1 MKLLQTFLLA
11 PGQVVDGPGFQL
23 PLGSSAWDGD
33 EGPALAGAA
42 QLMLRVMLSAEHQ
55 EPGFPANLRLCCPM
69 DAFLL
74 PLLLQ
79 NPARPLPR
87 RWEQGSLTSSS
98 RAFPQSTSA
107 EQQSLH
113 GIDLILC
120 LPFPNKRLSSGMWV
134 AVRSACGFLAH
145 P

>member
-1 MKLLQTFLLA
+1 MALKLVQTFLLA
-11 PGQVVDGPGFQL
+11 PGQVVDDPGFLQ
-23 PLGSSAWDGD
+23 PLGMGD

-42 QLMLRVMLSAEHQ
+42 QLMLRVMLGAEHQ
-55 EPGFPANLRLCCPM
+55 ESGFPAGLRLCCPVHV
-69 DAFLL
+69 FLL

-79 NPARPLPR
+79 NPVRPFPR
-87 RWEQGSLTSSS
+87 QWEQGSLTCSSQ
-98 RAFPQSTSA
+98 AFPQSTSA

-113 GIDLILC
+113 GTDLILC